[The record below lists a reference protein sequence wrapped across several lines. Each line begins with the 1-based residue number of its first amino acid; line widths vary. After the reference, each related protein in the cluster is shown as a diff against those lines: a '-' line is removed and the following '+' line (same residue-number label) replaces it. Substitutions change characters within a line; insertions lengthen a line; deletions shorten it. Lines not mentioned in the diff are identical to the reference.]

1 MEEKIFEVEMIYIQN
16 TSGSD
21 YSVEFVSRRN
31 KTVKLNF
38 SNVDGIELN
47 ATKPLELKNSYLRF
61 GGINK
66 IWNLKFNFPANLKI
80 SYMEKI
86 KIETI

>member
-38 SNVDGIELN
+38 SDVEGIELN
-47 ATKPLELKNSYLRF
+47 ATKPLELKNSYLRL
-61 GGINK
+61 GNDK
-66 IWNLKFNFPANLKI
+66 IWNLRFNFPTNLKI
-80 SYMEKI
+80 RYMEKI
-86 KIETI
+86 TIETI